1 MSVQNLVSV
10 TKLGWTFTKFGTEVF
25 LLFTMLEFHEDQHT
39 ESHTLLWG
47 INKLRKS
54 KFIVRF
60 G

>member
-1 MSVQNLVSV
+1 M
-10 TKLGWTFTKFGTEVF
+10 
-25 LLFTMLEFHEDQHT
+25 LFTMLEFHEDQHT